1 VSQQYYLG
9 PEAIQVGLVA
19 MRVADPLRLAEA
31 PLARLCETLGLTCF
45 LAVMGNKGPTI
56 VRFEEPGLPVTV
68 NVRVGSVLSLLLS
81 ATGRVFLAYHSDP
94 RLMSLAREEF
104 KSLAKDV
111 QYTGSMDAYVK
122 AVRDGVHN
130 TGLAIVRDTYLQGI
144 SAIAAP
150 IFDATG
156 QVAAVLT
163 VLGAT

>member
-1 VSQQYYLG
+1 
-9 PEAIQVGLVA
+9 
-19 MRVADPLRLAEA
+19 
-31 PLARLCETLGLTCF
+31 
-45 LAVMGNKGPTI
+45 
-56 VRFEEPGLPVTV
+56 
-68 NVRVGSVLSLLLS
+68 
-81 ATGRVFLAYHSDP
+81 
-94 RLMSLAREEF
+94 SLAREEF

-163 VLGAT
+163 VLGATGSFSLEADGDVASGIRTETGEISRAMGAAAASAQR